1 MASSAPA
8 LIRYQDVS
16 EAKAGGATYTPRVLA
31 DFVAEQMLAV
41 APRNVSSRLRVLD
54 PAIGHGE
61 LLVSILTR
69 LEGEIEVYGYE
80 TDPAALAVAKER
92 LSGLFPAA
100 KLNLSLGSFL
110 DHVLDDHSNDLFAKG
125 ERYDLIIANPPYVR
139 TQIIGADKAQLLAEQ
154 FGLTGRVDLYFAFLL
169 GMTSVLA
176 EGGTAGMI
184 VSNRFMTTKA
194 GAAVRESL
202 TRKLNL
208 RHIFDLGDTKL
219 FDAAVL
225 PAVIVANAPASSRH
239 DANKP
244 QFTSIYEA
252 KDKQANSAAEN
263 AIEALGLTGLVG
275 LPDGRVFDVQHGVL
289 EEGGDSTAVW
299 RLGSARVT
307 EWLDAV
313 EANTWARF
321 SDIGKVRVGVK
332 TTADKIFIRRKWEDK
347 LELLRPLTTHKIA
360 RRFRADTS
368 RESAQIL
375 YPHEV
380 MNGRRAAV
388 DLDKF
393 PASRAYLES
402 HRERLEGRTYV
413 IEGGRKWYEIWVPQN
428 PADWAGPKL
437 VFRDIS
443 ERPTFWIDLDG
454 SIVNGDCY
462 WLKPRQGN
470 EEALWLALAVANST
484 FIERFY
490 DTRFNNKLYAGRRRF
505 ITQYVDEFP
514 IPDPTSDLGREI
526 ISNSKKLF
534 EITGTSCAMEL
545 ETNLDL
551 LVWRAFGL
559 SKEEV

>member
-8 LIRYQDVS
+8 LVRYQDVS
-16 EAKAGGATYTPRVLA
+16 EAKAGGATYTPQILA

-41 APRNVSSRLRVLD
+41 ATPNATLRLRVLD

-61 LLVSILTR
+61 LLVSLLSR
-69 LEGEIEVYGYE
+69 LEGQVEVFGYE

-92 LSGLFPAA
+92 LAGLFPRM

-110 DHVLDDHSNDLFAKG
+110 DHVLEDHSGDLFATG

-139 TQIIGADKAQLLAEQ
+139 TQIIGADKAQLLADQ

-169 GMTSVLA
+169 GITTVLA
-176 EGGTAGMI
+176 EGGTAGII

-194 GAAVRESL
+194 GAAVREGLS
-202 TRKLNL
+202 RKLDL
-208 RHIFDLGDTKL
+208 KRVFDLGDTKL

-225 PAVIVANAPASSRH
+225 PAVIVANGPVAGARS
-239 DANKP
+239 AAEP

-252 KDKQANSAAEN
+252 KRKEAGSVAED
-263 AIEALGLTGLVG
+263 AIEALNSTGLVD
-275 LPDGRVFDVQHGVL
+275 LPDGRIFDVQHGVL
-289 EEGGDSTAVW
+289 EAGNDATAVW
-299 RLGSARVT
+299 RLSSAGVSA
-307 EWLDAV
+307 WLDVV
-313 EANTWARF
+313 EAKTWARF
-321 SDIGKVRVGVK
+321 CDIGKVRVGVK
-332 TTADKIFIRRKWEDK
+332 TTADKIFIRRKWDEE

-368 RESAQIL
+368 REQAQIL

-380 MNGRRAAV
+380 VNGRRAAV

-393 PASRAYLES
+393 PASRAYLEAN
-402 HRERLEGRTYV
+402 REKLEGRTYV

-428 PADWAGPKL
+428 PSDWAGPKL

-443 ERPTFWIDLDG
+443 ERPTFWIDLEG

-462 WLKPRQGN
+462 WLKPRNGN
-470 EEALWLALAVANST
+470 EDALWLALAVANST

-490 DTRFNNKLYAGRRRF
+490 DIRFNNKLYAGRRRF
-505 ITQYVDEFP
+505 MTQYVDEFP
-514 IPDPTSDLGREI
+514 IPDPASDLGSEI
-526 ISNSKKLF
+526 IVKAKSLF
-534 EITGTSCAMEL
+534 DFTVSLGAVEL
-545 ETNLDL
+545 EEELDR
-551 LVWRAFGL
+551 LVWEAFGL